1 MPFPIQSATIADAM
15 AGRDVLGKARTG
27 SGKTL
32 AFGLPILARLADL
45 PKPDR
50 HQVHALVLVP
60 TRELAMQVGDALE
73 PYAHATQLTYRLV
86 AGGLSMSKQ
95 IMAVERGVHLVVA
108 TPGRLADLVRR
119 GHIDL
124 SHTSITVLDEA
135 DHMADMGFGE
145 EIAEI
150 LDKTPANAQRLLFS
164 ATLDGVVDDLVK
176 RYMHDPVLHDVT
188 DGRAKPTQRHVMIS
202 IPPHE
207 KYKMATRMAARK
219 GRTLC
224 FVRTKLAADRIA
236 ADMRANGVL
245 AAALH
250 GDRSQAE
257 RNFVMVEFRAGR
269 LPVLVATDV
278 AARGIHVDAVDLVI
292 QIDPPADHRD
302 YTHRAGR
309 TGRAGAEGL
318 AVMLVL
324 PHQRN
329 AALRVLD
336 AANIEAE
343 DAAFRT
349 IDSVALAKIDAL
361 TGAQDP
367 PGIPISEP
375 LPVLRTDRRGGRD
388 RGGSDSRGGRDRSGR
403 ERPGRGRP
411 SSSSR
416 DDGAYAAKRDHL
428 SSKERELADRE
439 RALAFREEQL
449 SRQASALTSAPAS
462 TPVRTEH
469 TERPERREYK
479 PRTDHTERP
488 QRGAV
493 YQGNRDDSRGERPVR
508 TGSYQGNRDDSRGGP
523 PARTSGY
530 QGDRDDSRGD
540 RPAPQSRTGWAR
552 SKDDSR
558 PAYRG
563 SSDRGG
569 YQGNRDDSRGER
581 PARTGSY
588 QGNRDDSR
596 GGTPARTGGYQGNR
610 DDSGPAYR
618 GNSDRGGYQG
628 NRDDSRG
635 GPPART
641 SGYQGNRDDSRGERP
656 ARTSG
661 YQGNRD
667 DSRGGPPAR
676 ASGYQGNRDDSRS
689 ERPAR
694 TSGYQGNRDDRAP
707 RREDAQSQ
715 DRGAAPRPDRAYP
728 AREPG
733 HGAAHKSKGKDKT
746 TGRQP
751 PGSRRSGKARPKK
764 KD

>member
-1 MPFPIQSATIADAM
+1 MPFPIQLATIPDVL

-32 AFGLPILARLADL
+32 AFGLPILARVADL
-45 PKPDR
+45 PKPER

-135 DHMADMGFGE
+135 DHMAEMGFGE

-150 LDKTPANAQRLLFS
+150 LDKTPADAQRLLFS
-164 ATLDGVVDDLVK
+164 ATLDGVVDDLVR
-176 RYMHDPVLHDVT
+176 RYMHNPVMHDVT
-188 DGRAKPTQRHVMIS
+188 DGSAMPTQRHVMIS
-202 IPPHE
+202 LPPHE
-207 KYKMATRMAARK
+207 KYKMATRMAARE
-219 GRTLC
+219 GRTMC

-245 AAALH
+245 AVALH

-257 RNFVMVEFRAGR
+257 RNFVMVEFRSGR

-302 YTHRAGR
+302 YTHRSGR
-309 TGRAGAEGL
+309 TGRAGADGL

-336 AANIEAE
+336 EANIRAE
-343 DAAFRT
+343 DAAFRV
-349 IDSVALAKIDAL
+349 IDAAALAEIDAL
-361 TGAQDP
+361 TGAQQP
-367 PGIPISEP
+367 SGIPVIEP
-375 LPVLRTDRRGGRD
+375 MPVMHADRRGGRD
-388 RGGSDSRGGRDRSGR
+388 RGGNDPRGGRDRPGR
-403 ERPGRGRP
+403 ERPSRARP
-411 SSSSR
+411 VTSSR
-416 DDGAYAAKRDHL
+416 DDAAFAAKRDHL
-428 SSKERELADRE
+428 TAKERELADRE
-439 RALAFREEQL
+439 RALALREQQL
-449 SRQASALTSAPAS
+449 SHQAS
-462 TPVRTEH
+462 TPAAAPSH
-469 TERPERREYK
+469 TERPDRPERRDYTER
-479 PRTDHTERP
+479 PDRTERP
-488 QRGAV
+488 QRGA
-493 YQGNRDDSRGERPVR
+493 
-508 TGSYQGNRDDSRGGP
+508 
-523 PARTSGY
+523 
-530 QGDRDDSRGD
+530 
-540 RPAPQSRTGWAR
+540 
-552 SKDDSR
+552 
-558 PAYRG
+558 
-563 SSDRGG
+563 
-569 YQGNRDDSRGER
+569 
-581 PARTGSY
+581 
-588 QGNRDDSR
+588 
-596 GGTPARTGGYQGNR
+596 
-610 DDSGPAYR
+610 
-618 GNSDRGGYQG
+618 
-628 NRDDSRG
+628 
-635 GPPART
+635 
-641 SGYQGNRDDSRGERP
+641 GYQGNRDDSRGERP

-661 YQGNRD
+661 YQGTT
-667 DSRGGPPAR
+667 
-676 ASGYQGNRDDSRS
+676 GYQGNRDDSRG

-694 TSGYQGNRDDRAP
+694 TSGYQGTTGYQGNRDDSRGERPARTSGYRGTTGYQGNRDDSRGERPATQSRTGWAPRKDDSRGERPATQSRTGWAPRKDDSRGGYRATTDRGAYAGNREAPRGARPAWGNRDDRSP
-707 RREDAQSQ
+707 RREDSPTEG
-715 DRGAAPRPDRAYP
+715 RTSAPRRDFAPP
-728 AREPG
+728 ASEPG

-751 PGSRRSGKARPKK
+751 PGSRRGKARPKK

>member
-1 MPFPIQSATIADAM
+1 VPFPIQSATIPDVL

-32 AFGLPILARLADL
+32 AFGLPILARVADL
-45 PKPDR
+45 PKPER
-50 HQVHALVLVP
+50 RQVHALVLVP

-135 DHMADMGFGE
+135 DHMAEMGFGE

-150 LDKTPANAQRLLFS
+150 LDKTPADAQRLLFS

-176 RYMHDPVLHDVT
+176 RYMHNPVMHDVT
-188 DGRAKPTQRHVMIS
+188 DGSAQPTQRHVMIS

-207 KYKMATRMAARK
+207 KYKMATRMAARE

-236 ADMRANGVL
+236 ADMRANGVS

-257 RNFVMVEFRAGR
+257 RNFVMVEFRSGR

-302 YTHRAGR
+302 YTHRSGR
-309 TGRAGAEGL
+309 TGRAGADGL

-336 AANIEAE
+336 EANIRAE

-349 IDSVALAKIDAL
+349 VDAAALATIDAL
-361 TGAQDP
+361 TGAQQP
-367 PGIPISEP
+367 SGIPVAEA
-375 LPVLRTDRRGGRD
+375 LPVIHADRRGGRD
-388 RGGSDSRGGRDRSGR
+388 RGGNDSRGGRGSSGR
-403 ERPGRGRP
+403 ERPSRGRP
-411 SSSSR
+411 VTSSR
-416 DDGAYAAKRDHL
+416 DDAAFAAKRDHL
-428 SSKERELADRE
+428 TAKERELADRE
-439 RALAFREEQL
+439 RALALREQQV
-449 SRQASALTSAPAS
+449 SHQTSAPVAAPS
-462 TPVRTEH
+462 Y
-469 TERPERREYK
+469 TERPARRDS
-479 PRTDHTERP
+479 TDRPDASERP
-488 QRGAV
+488 QRGA
-493 YQGNRDDSRGERPVR
+493 
-508 TGSYQGNRDDSRGGP
+508 
-523 PARTSGY
+523 GY
-530 QGDRDDSRGD
+530 QG
-540 RPAPQSRTGWAR
+540 T
-552 SKDDSR
+552 
-558 PAYRG
+558 
-563 SSDRGG
+563 GG
-569 YQGNRDDSRGER
+569 YQGNRDDSRGAR
-581 PARTGSY
+581 PAS
-588 QGNRDDSR
+588 
-596 GGTPARTGGYQGNR
+596 
-610 DDSGPAYR
+610 
-618 GNSDRGGYQG
+618 
-628 NRDDSRG
+628 
-635 GPPART
+635 T

-661 YQGNRD
+661 YQGT
-667 DSRGGPPAR
+667 G
-676 ASGYQGNRDDSRS
+676 GYQGNRDDSRG

-694 TSGYQGNRDDRAP
+694 TSGYQGTGGYQGNRDDSRGERPAPQSRTGWAPRKDDSRGGYQGSKDRGGFAGSRDSSRSSKPAWGNRDDRSPRRDAVPTEDRGPAP
-707 RREDAQSQ
+707 RREFTPSAH
-715 DRGAAPRPDRAYP
+715 
-728 AREPG
+728 EPG

-751 PGSRRSGKARPKK
+751 PGSRRGKARPKK

>member
-1 MPFPIQSATIADAM
+1 MATLNHYELTVPFPIQSATIPDAM

-32 AFGLPILARLADL
+32 AFGLPILARLAEL

-135 DHMADMGFGE
+135 DHMAEMGFGE

-150 LDKTPANAQRLLFS
+150 LDKTPSDAQRLLFS
-164 ATLDGVVDDLVK
+164 ATLDGVVDDLVR
-176 RYMHDPVLHDVT
+176 RYMHNPVLHDVT
-188 DGRAKPTQRHVMIS
+188 DGSATPTQRHVMIS

-207 KYKMATRMAARK
+207 KYKMATRMAARD

-336 AANIEAE
+336 AANIDAE

-349 IDSVALAKIDAL
+349 VDSAALSTIDKL

-367 PGIPISEP
+367 PGIPVVEP
-375 LPVLRTDRRGGRD
+375 LPVMRADRRGGRD
-388 RGGSDSRGGRDRSGR
+388 RGGNDSRGGRDRQGR
-403 ERPGRGRP
+403 ERAGRARP
-411 SSSSR
+411 VTSTR
-416 DDGAYAAKRDHL
+416 DDAAFTAKRDHL
-428 SSKERELADRE
+428 TAKERELADRE
-439 RALAFREEQL
+439 RALAVREQHL
-449 SRQASALTSAPAS
+449 SRQASAPSSTSAPTS
-462 TPVRTEH
+462 GR
-469 TERPERREYK
+469 TERPAQREYTQ
-479 PRTDHTERP
+479 RADYSERP
-488 QRGAV
+488 QRGA
-493 YQGNRDDSRGERPVR
+493 
-508 TGSYQGNRDDSRGGP
+508 
-523 PARTSGY
+523 
-530 QGDRDDSRGD
+530 
-540 RPAPQSRTGWAR
+540 
-552 SKDDSR
+552 
-558 PAYRG
+558 
-563 SSDRGG
+563 
-569 YQGNRDDSRGER
+569 
-581 PARTGSY
+581 
-588 QGNRDDSR
+588 
-596 GGTPARTGGYQGNR
+596 
-610 DDSGPAYR
+610 
-618 GNSDRGGYQG
+618 
-628 NRDDSRG
+628 
-635 GPPART
+635 
-641 SGYQGNRDDSRGERP
+641 GYQGNRDDSRGERP

-661 YQGNRD
+661 YQGTRD
-667 DSRGGPPAR
+667 DSRGERPAR
-676 ASGYQGNRDDSRS
+676 TGGYQGNRDDARSERPAPQSRVGWARSKDDTRPSYRGGADRGGYQGNRDDSRG

-694 TSGYQGNRDDRAP
+694 TGGYQGTRDDSRGERPARTGGYQGNRDDSRGERPARTGGYQGNRDDSRGERPARTGGYQGNRDDRTPRRDAAPSDDRSSAP
-707 RREDAQSQ
+707 RRDFGS
-715 DRGAAPRPDRAYP
+715 PPS
-728 AREPG
+728 EPG
-733 HGAAHKSKGKDKT
+733 HGAAHKSKGKNKT

-751 PGSRRSGKARPKK
+751 PGSRRGKARPKK
-764 KD
+764 SN